1 MEEFDVMDHIT
12 DGVMWLD
19 QAWNF
24 RYVNRSA
31 QRLLRR
37 DSTDLLDTQIW
48 REYPDLVGS
57 AYERAYRGAALTGE
71 IRTATEY
78 YPPLETWFEV
88 RAFPASHGVVVLF
101 RDVTQERSAQ
111 EELQRQAS
119 YDDLTGLYNRRE
131 MMRRLDEAIHTRPD
145 SSIALLF
152 VDLDKFKDINDS
164 FGHNV
169 GDGFLLEIADRLGA
183 TVSPETTVARIGGD
197 EFVLML
203 EGGEQT
209 RAPTVAE
216 RIIAAT
222 SQPVHVGNVVGRV
235 GASVGIAHSP
245 ESAATADELLRN
257 ADTAMYEAKRA
268 GGMRSRVYGQED
280 AKRLV
285 HRLRLRAELRS
296 ALEGDQFELF
306 YQPQVQCVTQRVLG
320 FEALIRWNHPE
331 FGVLPPAQFLDLLL
345 ASPSYEETS
354 QWVIR
359 QACRQVAA
367 WHRAGHA
374 QVKVAVNLS
383 AGNVQ
388 SPILPETIRRAL
400 ADAGV
405 EASALDIEVT
415 ETAVME
421 DFAAAEQ
428 NLSLLRRMGAT
439 VSLDDFGTGYSSL
452 AYLAR
457 LPVDSVKIDK
467 IFIQGLTSQGACPRA
482 QTMIE
487 AIVALARSLG
497 IRTVAEG
504 VESAEQQAIVE
515 LLGCDSMQGYW
526 TGRPV
531 TGQAVTDTLLALLK

>member
-183 TVSPETTVARIGGD
+183 TVSPETK
-197 EFVLML
+197 
-203 EGGEQT
+203 
-209 RAPTVAE
+209 
-216 RIIAAT
+216 
-222 SQPVHVGNVVGRV
+222 S
-235 GASVGIAHSP
+235 
-245 ESAATADELLRN
+245 
-257 ADTAMYEAKRA
+257 
-268 GGMRSRVYGQED
+268 
-280 AKRLV
+280 
-285 HRLRLRAELRS
+285 
-296 ALEGDQFELF
+296 
-306 YQPQVQCVTQRVLG
+306 C
-320 FEALIRWNHPE
+320 
-331 FGVLPPAQFLDLLL
+331 
-345 ASPSYEETS
+345 
-354 QWVIR
+354 
-359 QACRQVAA
+359 
-367 WHRAGHA
+367 
-374 QVKVAVNLS
+374 
-383 AGNVQ
+383 
-388 SPILPETIRRAL
+388 
-400 ADAGV
+400 
-405 EASALDIEVT
+405 
-415 ETAVME
+415 
-421 DFAAAEQ
+421 
-428 NLSLLRRMGAT
+428 
-439 VSLDDFGTGYSSL
+439 
-452 AYLAR
+452 
-457 LPVDSVKIDK
+457 
-467 IFIQGLTSQGACPRA
+467 
-482 QTMIE
+482 
-487 AIVALARSLG
+487 
-497 IRTVAEG
+497 
-504 VESAEQQAIVE
+504 
-515 LLGCDSMQGYW
+515 
-526 TGRPV
+526 
-531 TGQAVTDTLLALLK
+531 